1 MNILIINAF
10 VYVCW
15 LIYSIRKDKKITL
28 YVLFVFL
35 YTLFAVCAI
44 PAVISG
50 IYTEELGNNNIDSI
64 QIEPYIWAF
73 LVFFCLVYPFRH
85 LKKIDIDSY
94 NIWENKNILYFI
106 NIWSCLYL
114 FFTILKLTEMIVT
127 LKTGLGEAYNARHM
141 EGEVLFSYPG
151 ILGELNTRLTWFL
164 PLTIPI
170 VMFYSLAGYIKGYV
184 KKSRSF
190 FLMILSFLPAFLM
203 SIANGSRGSLF
214 MDMFCL
220 AFYFIIF
227 WYKFNKKDKHTIF
240 ILSLVSLSFVLF
252 YAIGISLQRADITG
266 SNAFEGILRYFGEPF
281 PNLGTELW
289 NHVVKHPYG
298 DRLFPNLTNFYLNGY
313 TDIDIRSY
321 WVQVTGVRIWC
332 FKTFFGDFYIEYGT
346 LLGCLV
352 PILIALVFNIF
363 VKASKF
369 NIMTIPLIYFYF
381 QICVFSF
388 DGFFYKGNAGISKT
402 IYLIFIMCFLKLI
415 IKKKKSND
423 L

>member
-50 IYTEELGNNNIDSI
+50 IYTEELGNNNFDSI

-214 MDMFCL
+214 MDMFGL

-298 DRLFPNLTNFYLNGY
+298 DRLFPNLTNFHLNGY
-313 TDIDIRSY
+313 TAIDIRSY